1 MNHLSTPLRLAFGV
15 QLRPALMS
23 GVSPA
28 ELLFFT
34 FGRVSLAEKLRDVNA
49 MHSGIAELSTL
60 VSRPVISMCGRKS
73 ENNP

>member
-1 MNHLSTPLRLAFGV
+1 
-15 QLRPALMS
+15 MS

-28 ELLFFT
+28 ELFFFT
-34 FGRVSLAEKLRDVNA
+34 CGRVSLAEKLRDVDA

-60 VSRPVISMCGRKS
+60 ISHPVISMCGGKS